1 MRSRSMLAAASVLFS
16 AALLAGCAAPATPP
30 TPSPSSSRTPSV
42 AASPASPTPTP
53 AEPTTP
59 ALSEL
64 RLSPDGLGTLQVGKP
79 IDPLLATYDPF
90 GCRTPENEGAFP
102 DDDPFWS
109 VYVPNYPTRADA
121 RGFERYPFEP
131 HDADD
136 GTLRWLQVQS
146 PDILTTEAIHIG
158 STREEVIAAYPDAQV
173 RTGYSATAYAID
185 GSNSRLVIEVLDA
198 ENGNPMPVG
207 QVWTMRVEPLEF
219 SLTSLA
225 SGDVGGWCSLA

>member
-90 GCRTPENEGAFP
+90 GCRTPENEGYFP

-109 VYVPNYPTRADA
+109 VYVPNYPQEADA
-121 RGFERYPFEP
+121 RGYERYPFEP
-131 HDADD
+131 HHADD
-136 GTLRWLQVQS
+136 GTLRWLRVQS
-146 PDILTTEAIHIG
+146 PEILTTKGIHIG
-158 STREEVIAAYPDAQV
+158 STREEVIAAYPEAQV
-173 RTGYSATAYAID
+173 VTDYGATVYGVDSAA
-185 GSNSRLVIEVLDA
+185 GRLVIEVLDLDKGSD
-198 ENGNPMPVG
+198 EPVG
-207 QVWTMRVEPLEF
+207 TVWTMRLQPLDFE
-219 SLTSLA
+219 LTSL
-225 SGDVGGWCSLA
+225 SFGDAGGWCSLA